1 MATKNHEIIKIR
13 NGIARQLREA
23 RISAHLSLTQVEKL
37 SGIPANIID
46 LLEVGIKPVDLG
58 HLHQLA
64 KAYGIILLITFAEL
78 SIGLWALRVER
89 FWKIA
94 AIIALLDLLPL
105 VGSGAVL
112 VPWGI
117 YCLCG
122 RRAAWARDC

>member
-46 LLEVGIKPVDLG
+46 LLEFVIKPVDIG

-64 KAYGIILLITFAEL
+64 KAYGKTVKISLI
-78 SIGLWALRVER
+78 
-89 FWKIA
+89 
-94 AIIALLDLLPL
+94 
-105 VGSGAVL
+105 
-112 VPWGI
+112 
-117 YCLCG
+117 
-122 RRAAWARDC
+122 

>member
-23 RISAHLSLTQVEKL
+23 RISASLAQVEKL

-64 KAYGIILLITFAEL
+64 KAYGKAVKITLI
-78 SIGLWALRVER
+78 
-89 FWKIA
+89 
-94 AIIALLDLLPL
+94 
-105 VGSGAVL
+105 
-112 VPWGI
+112 
-117 YCLCG
+117 
-122 RRAAWARDC
+122 

>member
-46 LLEVGIKPVDLG
+46 LLEGGIKPVDIG

-64 KAYGIILLITFAEL
+64 KAYGKTVKISLI
-78 SIGLWALRVER
+78 
-89 FWKIA
+89 
-94 AIIALLDLLPL
+94 
-105 VGSGAVL
+105 
-112 VPWGI
+112 
-117 YCLCG
+117 
-122 RRAAWARDC
+122 

>member
-23 RISAHLSLTQVEKL
+23 RISAHLSLAQVEKL

-64 KAYGIILLITFAEL
+64 KAYGKAVKITLI
-78 SIGLWALRVER
+78 RKKPR
-89 FWKIA
+89 
-94 AIIALLDLLPL
+94 
-105 VGSGAVL
+105 
-112 VPWGI
+112 
-117 YCLCG
+117 Y
-122 RRAAWARDC
+122 